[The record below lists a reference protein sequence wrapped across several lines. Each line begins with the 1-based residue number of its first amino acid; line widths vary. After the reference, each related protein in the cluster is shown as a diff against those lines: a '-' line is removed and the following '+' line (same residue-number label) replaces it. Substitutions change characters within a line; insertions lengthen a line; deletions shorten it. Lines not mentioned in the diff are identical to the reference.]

1 MVNLGAARGA
11 GLPLYATS
19 FLDQWSKM
27 SEEPKKTEEDRRRSK
42 KIEEGHRRHYAE
54 IMRNL
59 YEPILEPTFTVW
71 MLGNIRKYCLNL
83 CANCAG
89 SFWTSP
95 MPSISALYQS
105 TPCIAQLRISCIAL
119 SISRSLAS
127 FFAFLSF
134 GRGDACTSISWDLN
148 RFAMQYFSTS
158 TSVACL
164 LCSFLLHFL
173 QFLCCL
179 AGSAAARVTWSA
191 VSTNNCPKPKK
202 RMVQRLFGLLVFLL
216 LLLVLF
222 HFGILLK
229 PATQLASAS
238 FNLTQTVKRVLLPR
252 NDLLFDFFL
261 HLRRAAGLD
270 LPSLH
275 Q

>member
-42 KIEEGHRRHYAE
+42 KGIADTMQKLCGIYMNQFLNQHLLSECSE
-54 IMRNL
+54 IL
-59 YEPILEPTFTVW
+59 FES
-71 MLGNIRKYCLNL
+71 L
-83 CANCAG
+83 CKLCWIFLDKSHAQHLC
-89 SFWTSP
+89 T
-95 MPSISALYQS
+95 
-105 TPCIAQLRISCIAL
+105 TPCSCIAL

-148 RFAMQYFSTS
+148 RFAMQHFSTS

-252 NDLLFDFFL
+252 IDLLFDFLL
-261 HLRRAAGLD
+261 HLRQAAGLD